1 MNEKE
6 SQRKEKM
13 GGDILRRYSFRM
25 LGWVRCIQYSP
36 NGLLVACGMGGETD
50 GMSSDGLPAD
60 MSVKKRHS
68 PREEDGTIKIVSGKL
83 FNARWDVR
91 DNGVRLSCIFF
102 RTAWHMPGVV
112 LSTVGAPLAQRVDFS
127 LSHDTLTLSAV
138 SPRL

>member
-1 MNEKE
+1 NQIIEI
-6 SQRKEKM
+6 SATD
-13 GGDILRRYSFRM
+13 GTDVNSGDCLMRGHFRDQLWGLTTHPAKSVYCSAGDEGALREWDATTLALKRQID
-25 LGWVRCIQYSP
+25 LEGWVRCIQYSP

-91 DNGVRLSCIFF
+91 DNGVR
-102 RTAWHMPGVV
+102 
-112 LSTVGAPLAQRVDFS
+112 
-127 LSHDTLTLSAV
+127 
-138 SPRL
+138 